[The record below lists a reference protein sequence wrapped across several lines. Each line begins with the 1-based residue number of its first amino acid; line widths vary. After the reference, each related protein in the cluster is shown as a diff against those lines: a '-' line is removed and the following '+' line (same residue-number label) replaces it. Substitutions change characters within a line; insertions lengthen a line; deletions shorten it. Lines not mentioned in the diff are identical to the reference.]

1 MLHNK
6 SQEINYQS
14 DGRETVGGLGADE
27 ATVDDTELTSQQTLD
42 AVLIIFSA
50 RA

>member
-14 DGRETVGGLGADE
+14 DGKRLRVTASGSGTE
-27 ATVDDTELTSQQTLD
+27 VDSN
-42 AVLIIFSA
+42 VSA
-50 RA
+50 